1 MDILSNLKYAEG
13 SRHRKKR
20 VGRGQGSGFGGT
32 STRGENGAKSRSGN
46 KNRAWF
52 EGGQMPLQRR
62 VPKFGFTNINRIE
75 FNVINVGDIQKLI
88 DTGKIEKSGL
98 NKEYFLNKKIIKNSK
113 FPLKILGN
121 GDINS
126 SIEISADAYSSTAK
140 EKIEKAGG
148 KAVNI

>member
-1 MDILSNLKYAEG
+1 
-13 SRHRKKR
+13 
-20 VGRGQGSGFGGT
+20 
-32 STRGENGAKSRSGN
+32 
-46 KNRAWF
+46 
-52 EGGQMPLQRR
+52 MPLQRR